1 VLGIGAMLTDF
12 NSGALTARGDRSE
25 SINIMQQSVR
35 VGNAIYNNVGVRDVL
50 GALAR
55 KLPRKDLKAPRV
67 HGLGEPIGK
76 PSDEIT
82 VDYLYPTPSM
92 GLAFAKM
99 PKGSTF
105 QNQTLWG
112 SIGWASPAAFGAA
125 LCAPNPNRR
134 TILVT
139 GEGVASI
146 DGAGGQ
152 PIPTLWSQADHLRSQ
167 QRWLSDRAA
176 ALQRFRKLLQRP
188 RTMAMPQAC

>member
-35 VGNAIYNNVGVRDVL
+35 VGNAIYYNVGVRDVL

-82 VDYLYPTPSM
+82 VD
-92 GLAFAKM
+92 
-99 PKGSTF
+99 TF
-105 QNQTLWG
+105 TLRPLWG
-112 SIGWASPAAFGAA
+112 SLSPRCPRARRSRIKRFGAPSGGLRRPHLA
-125 LCAPNPNRR
+125 LLCALL
-134 TILVT
+134 TLT
-139 GEGVASI
+139 GGPS
-146 DGAGGQ
+146 
-152 PIPTLWSQADHLRSQ
+152 W
-167 QRWLSDRAA
+167 
-176 ALQRFRKLLQRP
+176 
-188 RTMAMPQAC
+188 